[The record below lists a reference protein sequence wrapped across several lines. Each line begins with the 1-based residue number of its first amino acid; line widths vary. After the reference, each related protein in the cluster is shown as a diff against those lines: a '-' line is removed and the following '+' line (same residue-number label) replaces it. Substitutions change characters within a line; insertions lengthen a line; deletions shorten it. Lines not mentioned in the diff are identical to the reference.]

1 MLSKIR
7 DIVSHG
13 LGLDLWAEQGEG
25 LLQRRKAALS
35 QFLTK
40 LETPNPRPRKP
51 TKAVK
56 RKAIFQ
62 PGDCLAVRL
71 EDGDWGAILV
81 LDGEPESDDPYK
93 ETYGTNLVVTLRY
106 KSPEMPSL
114 SVFEKRE
121 WLYLNHHAWKNYL
134 ELCYVTAAR
143 FKKVRTA
150 SSAWGPFSFDQLTRK
165 QQRRT
170 RHGPTSLTTCTRRI
184 DGIAVFATDCVCKV

>member
-1 MLSKIR
+1 VLSKIR

-143 FKKVRTA
+143 FKKVKDRFIRVGAIQLRPTDPQTA
-150 SSAWGPFSFDQLTRK
+150 KTYSSWPNQLDHMYAQDRWD
-165 QQRRT
+165 R
-170 RHGPTSLTTCTRRI
+170 
-184 DGIAVFATDCVCKV
+184 GIRD